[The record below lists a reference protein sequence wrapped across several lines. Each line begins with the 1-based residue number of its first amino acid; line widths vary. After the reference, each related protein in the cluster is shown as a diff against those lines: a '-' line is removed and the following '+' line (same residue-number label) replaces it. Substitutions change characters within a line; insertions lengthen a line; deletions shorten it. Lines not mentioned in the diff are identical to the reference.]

1 MHSADLDSVTLARLV
16 DEAAL
21 RRSAEL
27 YAQGADRRDKALWS
41 AIVTADC
48 IIEAPGI
55 RLVGREQIVAAL
67 DVMAQLYLVTQH
79 RVHNQIVSIQGD
91 AAHGETYSVAEHVSA
106 VPEGR
111 SVLTWAIRYQ
121 DRWRREA
128 GSWRFTQRAL
138 ILDWTETRT
147 LR

>member
-1 MHSADLDSVTLARLV
+1 MRGDLIAEQVVRLI

-21 RRSAEL
+21 RRTAEL

-41 AIVTADC
+41 TIVTADC
-48 IIEAPGI
+48 VIEAPGI

-67 DVMAQLYLVTQH
+67 DVMARLYQATQH
-79 RVHNQIVSIQGD
+79 RVHNQTVSIAGD
-91 AAHGETYSVAEHVSA
+91 EAHGETYSVADHLSNSA
-106 VPEGR
+106 EGR
-111 SVLTWAIRYQ
+111 TVLTWAIRYQ

-128 GSWRFTQRAL
+128 LEWRFAQRTL
-138 ILDWTETRT
+138 ILDWTETRV